1 MSGERYFWHSI
12 SKNLYISIS
21 AIETG
26 GLRLPE
32 YVFGQSVTGEYY
44 DSVVLNEIGADIVLR
59 PDSETCRLVPWY
71 EGAGLNRLFMTLSIM
86 TERLCHSHHV
96 LF

>member
-1 MSGERYFWHSI
+1 MSGERYFWHSRDKI
-12 SKNLYISIS
+12 LPVHKYVS

-59 PDSETCRLVPWY
+59 PDR
-71 EGAGLNRLFMTLSIM
+71 NLSI
-86 TERLCHSHHV
+86 
-96 LF
+96 

>member
-1 MSGERYFWHSI
+1 MPEHKYV
-12 SKNLYISIS
+12 S

-44 DSVVLNEIGADIVLR
+44 DSVVLNEIGAI
-59 PDSETCRLVPWY
+59 
-71 EGAGLNRLFMTLSIM
+71 
-86 TERLCHSHHV
+86 
-96 LF
+96 